1 MLAISCVK
9 SLLNNLT
16 VVVTRPLEQARELA
30 ELIERAGGYTICLPM
45 LEIVPLPFS
54 TLLSKQLQRL
64 NSAHWVI
71 FISTYAVRHGLQC
84 IRSANADLGDIK
96 VASIGTA
103 TSRSL
108 RGCGITVDLECPKP
122 VGSES
127 LLTTTDMREVA
138 GQTILIFRGTGGREL
153 LGRTLGKRGATVEY
167 IECYERR
174 CPQGDLEGLPGAAD
188 HAVIVTTSVNG
199 LENLVR
205 MAKRGGRSHILDS
218 RLIVIGDRQLAEAR
232 ALGWRGQVASA
243 HDAGNAAILD
253 SLWEM
258 ADQQTDDRI

>member
-1 MLAISCVK
+1 
-9 SLLNNLT
+9 
-16 VVVTRPLEQARELA
+16 
-30 ELIERAGGYTICLPM
+30 LPT
-45 LEIVPLPFS
+45 LEIAPLPFS
-54 TLLSKQLQRL
+54 ALLSRQLQRL
-64 NSAHWVI
+64 KSAHWAI

-84 IRSANADLGDIK
+84 IQSANADLGGIK

-103 TSRSL
+103 TSGSL
-108 RGCGITVDLECPKP
+108 QGFGVAVDLECPQP

-127 LLTTTDMREVA
+127 LLTTTEMLEVA
-138 GQTILIFRGTGGREL
+138 GQTIVIFRGTGGREL

-174 CPQGDLEGLPGAAD
+174 CPQGDLEGLPAAAD

-205 MAKRGGRSHILDS
+205 MARRGGRGHILDS

-232 ALGWRGQVASA
+232 AMGWRGQVASA
-243 HDAGNAAILD
+243 RDAGNPAILHR
-253 SLWEM
+253 LLEM
-258 ADQQTDDRI
+258 VNKQPDDRI